1 MLRTHYLNSL
11 LEPQSLAIIGASEK
25 EGSIGHV
32 ILRNILA
39 NGFKGKLWAVNP
51 KHGEILGQACVP
63 TIDQI
68 GSRVDLA
75 IVTTAPR
82 TIPLIIEQCSK
93 AGVHHLIVVSS
104 LASGG
109 GSSAT
114 LERRIRDAARNFG
127 VRILGPKSLG
137 ILRPCISLNATF
149 TEIAALPGDLAL
161 VTQSGAMCAAVLDWA
176 TMNKIGVSSAVALGA
191 AMDVDFGEILDYLVA
206 DDQTRYILL
215 HVERVRNA
223 RKFMSAL
230 RSVAR
235 VKPVILFKSG
245 NHGSDDLME
254 SPSGQAEFD
263 DDVFDAAVRRAGVV
277 RVQSISQLFHAAKA
291 LASGFHPR
299 GNQLAIISN
308 GTGPAA
314 MAADCARTLGIPLP
328 ELAPD
333 TITAMK
339 KFLPHEWSGSVPID
353 LGGDATPE
361 RYLQTIRSLAQDA
374 NVDAILVVLSPIA
387 MAQPRSV
394 AQGIVEIVLS
404 QRITLCC
411 CFMGGG
417 QITEARKI
425 LEDAG
430 IPVFLTPD
438 TVIELFHSIS
448 KYYQNQKLLLQTPGP
463 SQNMERA
470 GTNNAKPLM
479 ETLLGE
485 HRQVLSGMETRTLLH
500 SFGIAV
506 QPAMIAHNS
515 TEAMFSAEQIGL
527 PVDMRVDSPN
537 LPFKVEEG
545 DSRLNIASID
555 SVRLAFQD
563 LVDSAR
569 QKFPDL
575 HINGVTIEPHRSRP
589 NGRELM
595 IRVFR
600 DPVFGPV
607 ISFGAG
613 GQHREIFRDRAV
625 SLPPL
630 NRFLARN
637 LIDST
642 RISRTLTQFHNLPAA
657 DLQAL
662 ENSLLSVSN
671 MICELPWIKELEIN
685 PLIVD
690 ENGAVATNARMVID
704 HTLGAGMARYAHMAI
719 HPYPTHL
726 CREWPMRDGTVITVR
741 PVRPEDAALKQE
753 FVNGLSEEARHFR
766 FMDATRELPP
776 SLIVRFT
783 QVDYDRE
790 MVLLAIVHEEGK
802 ERQIGSARYTQTPDG
817 EAVEFAL
824 AIDDRWQKC
833 GLGRRL
839 MGAIMDCAREKSYRS
854 MVGDVLSDNQK
865 MLRLMTSLGFSVLPH
880 PEGSSMKR
888 VVKQLQE

>member
-39 NGFKGKLWAVNP
+39 NGFKGRLWAVNP
-51 KHGEILGQACVP
+51 KHGQILGQVCVP

-82 TIPLIIEQCSK
+82 TIPLVIEQCSK
-93 AGVHHLIVVSS
+93 AGVHHLIIVSN
-104 LASGG
+104 LAGLG

-114 LERRIRDAARNFG
+114 LERRIRDVARNFG

-137 ILRPCISLNATF
+137 ILRPHISLNATF

-191 AMDVDFGEILDYLVA
+191 AMDVDFGEILDYLVS
-206 DDQTRYILL
+206 DDQTRFILL

-223 RKFMSAL
+223 RKFLSAL
-230 RSVAR
+230 RLAAR

-245 NHGSDDLME
+245 NHGSEGLME
-254 SPSGQAEFD
+254 STSGQPEFD
-263 DDVFDAAVRRAGVV
+263 DDVFDAAARRAGVV
-277 RVQSISQLFHAAKA
+277 QVQSISQLFHAAKA

-333 TITAMK
+333 TIAAMK
-339 KFLPHEWSGSVPID
+339 KFLPHDWAGSVPID

-361 RYLQTIRSLAQDA
+361 RYLQAIRSLAEDT
-374 NVDAILVVLSPIA
+374 NVDAILIVLSPIA
-387 MAQPRSV
+387 MAQPKSV
-394 AQGIVEIVLS
+394 ARGIVEILRS

-448 KYYQNQKLLLQTPGP
+448 KYYQNQKLLLQTPGS
-463 SQNMERA
+463 SQNMERT
-470 GTNNAKPLM
+470 GSNNAKALM
-479 ETLLGE
+479 DALLGE
-485 HRQVLSGMETRTLLH
+485 HRKVLSGMEARALLH
-500 SFGIAV
+500 SFGIPV
-506 QPAMIAHNS
+506 QPAMIAHS
-515 TEAMFSAEQIGL
+515 ATEAMFITEQIGL
-527 PVDMRVDSPN
+527 PVDMKVDSPN
-537 LPFKVEEG
+537 LPFKVEEEG
-545 DSRLNIASID
+545 SRLNIASIE

-563 LVDSAR
+563 VVDTVR
-569 QKFPDL
+569 QKSP
-575 HINGVTIEPHRSRP
+575 HIHVDGVTVEPHRHRP

-600 DPVFGPV
+600 DPIFGPV

-613 GQHREIFRDRAV
+613 GRHLEIFRDRAV

-642 RISRTLTQFHNLPAA
+642 RVSRALSEFHNCPAA
-657 DLQAL
+657 DLEAV
-662 ENSLLSVSN
+662 ENTLLSVSN
-671 MICELPWIKELEIN
+671 MVCELQWIKELEIN

-719 HPYPTHL
+719 HPYPAHL
-726 CREWPMRDGTVITVR
+726 CREWPMRDGTVISVR

-753 FVNGLSEEARHFR
+753 FVNGLSDEARYFR
-766 FMDATRELPP
+766 FMDGTRELPP

-790 MVLLAIVHEEGK
+790 MVLLAIVHEEGR
-802 ERQIGSARYTQTPDG
+802 ERQIGSARYTQMPDG
-817 EAVEFAL
+817 ESVEFAL

-854 MVGDVLSDNQK
+854 MVGDVLTDNQK

-880 PEGSSMKR
+880 PEGQSMKR

>member
-1 MLRTHYLNSL
+1 MLRTHYLNAL

-51 KHGEILGQACVP
+51 KHAEILGQACVP
-63 TIDQI
+63 TVDQI

-93 AGVHHLIVVSS
+93 AGVLHLIVVSNP
-104 LASGG
+104 ASAA

-191 AMDVDFGEILDYLVA
+191 AMDVDFGEILDYLVS
-206 DDQTRYILL
+206 DDRTRYILL

-230 RSVAR
+230 RSAAR

-245 NHGSDDLME
+245 NHGVDQFMDSA
-254 SPSGQAEFD
+254 SGQVELD
-263 DDVFDAAVRRAGVV
+263 DEVFDAAVRRAGVV
-277 RVQSISQLFHAAKA
+277 RVQSISQLFHAAQA

-333 TITAMK
+333 TVAAMK
-339 KFLPHEWSGSVPID
+339 KFVPQDWAGRVPID

-361 RYLQTIRSLAQDA
+361 RYLQAIQALAQDA

-387 MAQPRSV
+387 MAQPKSV
-394 AQGIVEIVLS
+394 AMGIVDIVRN

-411 CFMGGG
+411 CFMGGE
-417 QITEARKI
+417 QVTEARKI

-463 SQNMERA
+463 SHNLERTGA
-470 GTNNAKPLM
+470 NNAKPLM
-479 ETLLGE
+479 DALLGE

-500 SFGIAV
+500 SFGISV
-506 QPAMIAHNS
+506 QPAMIAHNA
-515 TEAMFSAEQIGL
+515 TEAMFIAEQIGL
-527 PVDMRVDSPN
+527 PVDMKVDSPN
-537 LPFKVEEG
+537 LSFKVEAG
-545 DSRLNIASID
+545 GNRLNVASID

-563 LVDSAR
+563 VVDTAR
-569 QKFPDL
+569 QRFPDAQ
-575 HINGVTIEPHRSRP
+575 INGVAIDAHRSRP

-613 GQHREIFRDRAV
+613 GQHLEVFRDRAV
-625 SLPPL
+625 ALPPL

-642 RISRTLTQFHNLPAA
+642 RVSRTLLEFHGLPAA
-657 DLQAL
+657 DLQAV
-662 ENSLLSVSN
+662 ENTLLSVSN
-671 MICELPWIKELEIN
+671 MVCELPWIKELEIN
-685 PLIVD
+685 PLVVD
-690 ENGAVATNARMVID
+690 ENGAIAAHAWMAID
-704 HTLGAGMARYAHMAI
+704 HTLDAGRGRYAHMAI
-719 HPYPTHL
+719 HPYPAHL
-726 CREWPMRDGTVITVR
+726 CREWPMRDGTVVTVR
-741 PVRPEDAALKQE
+741 PVRPEDATLKQE
-753 FVNGLSEEARHFR
+753 FVQGLSEEARYFR
-766 FMDATRELPP
+766 FMDGTRELPP

-790 MVLLAIVHEEGK
+790 MVLLAIVRQEGK

-817 EAVEFAL
+817 ESVEFAL

-839 MGAIMDCAREKSYRS
+839 MGAIMDCAREKSYRT

-865 MLRLMTSLGFSVLPH
+865 MLRLMTTLGFSVLPH
-880 PEGSSMKR
+880 PEGTSMKR